1 MPIVGAV
8 ALVGLLVLGGD
19 ILGDLSYFSVV
30 ARREPSL
37 ILAATLRNIITLLA
51 VGALFRKE
59 RWAGYVLLVAAV
71 LGLWRRVTYLWPLAD
86 VGPAQ
91 QDWMLYTSGLDTAFR
106 CLLLGFAAGYLAGKA
121 QVKE

>member
-1 MPIVGAV
+1 MV
-8 ALVGLLVLGGD
+8 LVGDV
-19 ILGDLSYFSVV
+19 LGDLSYFSVV

-37 ILAATLRNIITLLA
+37 IVAATLRNMITLLA

-59 RWAGYVLLVAAV
+59 RWAGYVLLIAAI
-71 LGLWRRVTYLWPLAD
+71 LGLWRRVSYLWPLTGA
-86 VGPAQ
+86 GSAQ

-106 CLLLGFAAGYLAGKA
+106 CLLFGFAAGYLAGKA